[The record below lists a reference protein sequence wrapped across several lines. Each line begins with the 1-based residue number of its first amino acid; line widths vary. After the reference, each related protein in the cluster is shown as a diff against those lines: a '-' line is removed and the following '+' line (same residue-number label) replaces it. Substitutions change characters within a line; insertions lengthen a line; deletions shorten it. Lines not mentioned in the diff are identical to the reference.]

1 MRTFGNEMGKI
12 MKTMGLVIS
21 HKNNEARRALLPK
34 DLKKIN
40 HVSAL
45 YFEAGYGEK
54 IGCTDDEYAAA
65 GANIVTREEA
75 LQCDIIVD
83 VKLGDADYV
92 DAISEEKILVGWA
105 HAAQQIAF
113 TDAVI
118 ANNHT
123 VLAWEEMYE
132 GGRYIFYR
140 NREIAGEAGILQA
153 YQYVGKMPY
162 ETKVAVL
169 GNGQTAKGALRI
181 LHGLGANVDV
191 YGYRLEELFKKN
203 MYDYDVIVNCV
214 LWDTN
219 RTDRII
225 YKEDLQQF
233 KRGAMIVDISCNKHL
248 EIETTKPTTIDDPVY
263 TIDGVIHYAVD
274 NTPAIFP
281 HSVTSVLSE
290 GFAKY
295 VDKIMEDA
303 YDDVLNEAIL
313 IKEGHIL
320 DEDVLKFREARNLVV
335 K

>member
-1 MRTFGNEMGKI
+1 

-45 YFEAGYGEK
+45 YFETGYGEK
-54 IGCTDDEYAAA
+54 VGCTDDEYVAA

-92 DAISEEKILVGWA
+92 YAISEEKVLIGWA

-132 GGRYIFYR
+132 GGRYLFYR

-153 YQYVGKMPY
+153 YQYAGKMPY

-181 LHGLGANVDV
+181 LHGLGADV

-274 NTPAIFP
+274 NTPAMFP

>member
-1 MRTFGNEMGKI
+1 

-45 YFEAGYGEK
+45 YFETGYGEK
-54 IGCTDDEYAAA
+54 IGCTDEEYAEA
-65 GANIVTREEA
+65 GATIVTREEA

-92 DAISEEKILVGWA
+92 DTISEEKVLVGWA

-132 GGRYIFYR
+132 GGRYLFYR

-153 YQYVGKMPY
+153 YQYAGKMPY

-181 LHGLGANVDV
+181 LHGLGADVDV

-233 KRGAMIVDISCNKHL
+233 KRGAMIVDISCNNHL

-274 NTPAIFP
+274 NTPAMFP

-313 IKEGHIL
+313 IKDGHIL